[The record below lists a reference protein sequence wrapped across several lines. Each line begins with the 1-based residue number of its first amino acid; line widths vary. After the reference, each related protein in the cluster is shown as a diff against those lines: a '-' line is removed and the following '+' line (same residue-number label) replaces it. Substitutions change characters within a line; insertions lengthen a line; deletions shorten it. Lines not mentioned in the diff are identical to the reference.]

1 MKKMRENIRMMRSS
15 DESNEEKGKNRKLKH
30 ENYKWK

>member
-15 DESNEEKGKNRKLKH
+15 DESNKEMGKKKIKTL
-30 ENYKWK
+30 EL